1 MAAYIS
7 AQRSYLPLIN
17 PNLEHAF
24 PDLTFIELTHHP
36 NLVSLDHI
44 SHSFGDQKVL
54 DDISINLKKEYITAI
69 LGKSGS
75 GKSTILQMINGMIRP
90 DHGQVKLNGT
100 LLDYKNIHSQRLQ
113 IGYVVQQVGLFPHM
127 SVGENIRL
135 LGKIAKKP
143 TTDIEKRVKVL
154 MDMVQLPISHLD
166 KYPYQLSGGEQQRA
180 GLCRAMLLQPPL
192 LLMDE
197 PFASLDHAT
206 TQGIYKHL
214 LEIQQKESRTVVLVT
229 HDWEEAIRLA
239 DAFVWIAEGKI
250 KATGDKAM
258 LVEMKNVYQAS
269 L

>member
-1 MAAYIS
+1 MTD
-7 AQRSYLPLIN
+7 R
-17 PNLEHAF
+17 
-24 PDLTFIELTHHP
+24 P

-54 DDISINLKKEYITAI
+54 DDISINLKKERVTAI

-75 GKSTILQMINGMIRP
+75 GKSTILQIINGMIRP
-90 DHGQVKLNGT
+90 DQGQVKLNDK
-100 LLDYKNIHSQRLQ
+100 LLDYRNIYSQRLQ

-135 LGKIAKKP
+135 LGKISNKP
-143 TTDIEKRVKVL
+143 APEIEDRVRLL
-154 MDMVQLPISHLD
+154 MDMVQLPISHLE

-197 PFASLDHAT
+197 PFASLDHGT
-206 TQGIYKHL
+206 KQGIYDHL
-214 LEIQQKESRTVVLVT
+214 LEIQERESRTIAIVT
-229 HDWEEAIRLA
+229 HDWEEAIKLA
-239 DAFVWIAEGKI
+239 DDFVWVAKGKVQE
-250 KATGDKAM
+250 AGDKAK
-258 LVEMKNVYQAS
+258 LIKMKNTYLAT